1 MLEKMLYQYFG
12 HTSFRTGQKETIQ
25 SVLDG
30 RNTLA
35 MLPTGTGKSVCFQ
48 LTGYLMEGCVLIIS
62 PLLSLMQDQV
72 EQILKR
78 GEKRVVALN
87 SFLSPLEKR
96 RVLANLQIYKFIFL
110 SPEMLGVDFVIEKIK
125 KLNISLLAID
135 EAHCISQWGY
145 DFRPDYLRL
154 GAFRE
159 MIGAPLT
166 LALTATATPDV
177 REDIIRK
184 LRIGN
189 AARIV
194 ASVDRPNI
202 AFHIE
207 KCKDENE
214 KKQRTIVL
222 AKTLK
227 RPGIIY
233 FSSKKSAEEVAGL
246 LRGNGLA
253 RTMAYHGGLDQE
265 QRILI
270 QEQFLNGQLDM
281 ICATSAFGMG
291 VNKEDVRFVIHYHMP
306 MQIESYLQEA
316 GRAGRDGQP
325 SIAILLYTEG
335 DEQLQSFLAE
345 GELPSVKQLE
355 AFFLQAEWQNLEN
368 KMNGEAVEGIFSLIG
383 FTETQSRWMTAFLE
397 EEAGIP
403 LSETAVKAKKYVSAR
418 TTAKIENIYQMKK
431 WVDTDGCLRNYLL
444 DYFEESV
451 LPGQRP
457 YCCDFCGLDLE
468 FYEGGQTGLPEAKKP
483 IEWKERLTELLT
495 GEVYEE

>member
-1 MLEKMLYQYFG
+1 MLEKILYQYFG

-25 SVLDG
+25 SLLDG

-48 LTGYLMEGCVLIIS
+48 LTGYLMEGSVLIIS

-72 EQILKR
+72 EQMLKR

-87 SFLSPLEKR
+87 SFLSPLEKK
-96 RVLANLQIYKFIFL
+96 RVIANLEIYKFIFL
-110 SPEMLGVDFVIEKIK
+110 SPEMLSLEYVIEKIK
-125 KLNISLLAID
+125 RLNISLLAID

-145 DFRPDYLRL
+145 DFRPDYLKL

-159 MIGAPLT
+159 RIGSPLT

-177 REDIIRK
+177 REDIIGK
-184 LRIGN
+184 LCIGN
-189 AARIV
+189 AARIE

-207 KCKDENE
+207 RCRHEVE
-214 KKQRTIVL
+214 KKQRAIIL
-222 AKTLK
+222 AKALK
-227 RPGIIY
+227 KPGIIY
-233 FSSKKSAEEVAGL
+233 FSSKKSAEEVAGI
-246 LRGNGLA
+246 LRENGLQ

-270 QEQFLNGQLDM
+270 QEQFLNGQLDV

-316 GRAGRDGQP
+316 GRAGRDGKP

-345 GELPSVKQLE
+345 GELPSIRQLE
-355 AFFLQAEWQNLEN
+355 AFFSHAQWQSMGKLKE
-368 KMNGEAVEGIFSLIG
+368 EQVESIYASIG
-383 FTETQSRWMTAFLE
+383 FTDTQSRWMTAFLDE
-397 EEAGIP
+397 EDRTSSLKE
-403 LSETAVKAKKYVSAR
+403 SAVKAKKYVTAR
-418 TTAKIENIYQMKK
+418 TTAKIGNIYKMKK
-431 WVDTDGCLRNYLL
+431 WVDTDSCLRNYLL
-444 DYFEESV
+444 NYFDESG
-451 LPGQRP
+451 LPGKRTH
-457 YCCDFCGLDLE
+457 CCDFCGLDLS
-468 FYEGGQTGLPEAKKP
+468 FYEGGQTGIPVKQKP
-483 IEWKERLTELLT
+483 VEWKERLTELLI

>member
-1 MLEKMLYQYFG
+1 MLEKMLYEYFG

-25 SVLDG
+25 SLLDG
-30 RNTLA
+30 HHTLA

-48 LTGYLMEGCVLIIS
+48 LTGYLMEGPVLIIS

-72 EQILKR
+72 EQMLKR

-87 SFLSPLEKR
+87 SFLSPMEKR
-96 RVLANLQIYKFIFL
+96 RVLSNLQIFKFIFL
-110 SPEMLGVDFVIEKIK
+110 SPEMLSLEYVIDKIK
-125 KLNISLLAID
+125 RLKISLLVID

-145 DFRPDYLRL
+145 DFRPDYLKL

-159 MIGAPLT
+159 KIGSPLT

-177 REDIIRK
+177 REDIIIK
-184 LRIGN
+184 LCIGH

-207 KCKDENE
+207 RCQHENE
-214 KKQRTIVL
+214 KKKRTITL
-222 AKTLK
+222 AKKLK
-227 RPGIIY
+227 SPGIIY
-233 FSSKKSAEEVAGL
+233 FSSKKSAEEIAGL
-246 LRGNGLA
+246 LRDNGLQ

-270 QEQFLNGQLDM
+270 QEQFLNGQLDV

-325 SIAILLYTEG
+325 SIAILLYAEG

-345 GELPSVKQLE
+345 GELPSIQQLE
-355 AFFLQAEWQNLEN
+355 TFFSQAGRQNSEIGM
-368 KMNGEAVEGIFSLIG
+368 KEETVGKIFTTIG
-383 FTETQSRWMTAFLE
+383 FSETQSRWMAAFLDD
-397 EEAGIP
+397 EAGTS
-403 LSETAVKAKKYVSAR
+403 LNEAAVKAKQFVSAR
-418 TTAKIENIYQMKK
+418 TSAKIENIYKMKK
-431 WVDTDGCLRNYLL
+431 WVDSDSCLRNYLL
-444 DYFEESV
+444 DYFEERS
-451 LPGQRP
+451 LRGKRP
-457 YCCDFCGLDLE
+457 YCCDFCGLDLRV
-468 FYEGGQTGLPEAKKP
+468 YEGGQPVLPESQKTVD
-483 IEWKERLTELLT
+483 WQERLTGLLI
-495 GEVYEE
+495 GEVNEE